1 MHQDTDTR
9 EQAQPE
15 PPDPEKGWAT
25 PKGAVRWEDMANQI
39 AWLESK
45 ATAST
50 IDEEREDCK
59 RKADTL
65 RGWCKLFEHELPRAL
80 R

>member
-1 MHQDTDTR
+1 
-9 EQAQPE
+9 
-15 PPDPEKGWAT
+15 
-25 PKGAVRWEDMANQI
+25 MANQI